1 MVLKPLSLRGLFVTQ
16 QKLTDTLGIPLVYYN
31 AIILSPYPEI
41 IFFKNSS
48 KLGLLQ
54 IVVLSG

>member
-16 QKLTDTLGIPLVYYN
+16 QKLTDTLGIPWVYYN

-41 IFFKNSS
+41 IFFF
-48 KLGLLQ
+48 KLF
-54 IVVLSG
+54 

>member
-41 IFFKNSS
+41 IFLKNSS